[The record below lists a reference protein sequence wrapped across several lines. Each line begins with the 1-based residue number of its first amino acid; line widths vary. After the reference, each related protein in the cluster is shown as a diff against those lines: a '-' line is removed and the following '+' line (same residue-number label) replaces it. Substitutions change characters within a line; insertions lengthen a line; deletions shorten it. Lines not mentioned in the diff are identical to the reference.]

1 MSGICNFRS
10 AMGDAW
16 YVMTLVYLV
25 SPLVCVY
32 VCVLLYRGTQKY
44 IQEVLSVLMGRK
56 IIFKKIY
63 IYEYWN
69 NNITS

>member
-1 MSGICNFRS
+1 MFGICNFRS

-25 SPLVCVY
+25 SPLVGVY

-56 IIFKKIY
+56 
-63 IYEYWN
+63 N
-69 NNITS
+69 NF